1 MNMENFLLES
11 FDLASIYD
19 ITTGE
24 LYALCDQIKDGSL
37 ENTVDSS
44 DVTGKMGM
52 LLASLDRN
60 KAATITWNNA
70 FLVAGLLAAQAGTDI
85 EEASEG
91 NKIRVPN
98 FERVELGTDTTAKL
112 SYVPVGAEGAEVKR
126 IWLVASDGTQGAEYT
141 VVADTPVKGKSFTV
155 NAAEKTI
162 TFAAD
167 DLKKGSEIYVAYD
180 HEITE
185 GRKISNIADNF
196 SKNARILVDC
206 TVAEKCDENIK
217 HHAILEIPKAKIDG
231 NYTLDIGDEPA
242 VHAFS
247 AKTLTDV
254 CSKDKTLWN
263 IYLVA

>member
-1 MNMENFLLES
+1 MENFLLES

-85 EEASEG
+85 EEASED
-91 NKIRVPN
+91 NKIQVPN
-98 FERVELGTDTTAKL
+98 FERVELDTDTTAKL
-112 SYVPVGAEGAEVKR
+112 SYVPVGAEGAE
-126 IWLVASDGTQGAEYT
+126 YT
-141 VVADTPVKGKSFTV
+141 VVADNPVKGKSFTV

-162 TFAAD
+162 TFAAG